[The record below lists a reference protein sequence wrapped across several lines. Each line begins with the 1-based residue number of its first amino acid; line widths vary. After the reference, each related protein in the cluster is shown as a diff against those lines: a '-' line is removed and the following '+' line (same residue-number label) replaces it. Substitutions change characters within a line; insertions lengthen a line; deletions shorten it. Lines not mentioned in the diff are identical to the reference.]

1 MVEINPFFKQDSGTT
16 VNPFFSP
23 KVNEDL
29 PTLNI
34 EDLMSDTDV
43 SVPPVSMTGTETAE
57 EPQAYDDTKQLIDE
71 PDNIDVDE
79 VDQIVAAITPEEIID
94 NAYSKYLLELYDTGK
109 QEDIA
114 IN

>member
-1 MVEINPFFKQDSGTT
+1 MF
-16 VNPFFSP
+16 
-23 KVNEDL
+23 L
-29 PTLNI
+29 W
-34 EDLMSDTDV
+34 
-43 SVPPVSMTGTETAE
+43 PVSIKTGTETAE

-114 IN
+114 IFAQNRINDLRNTDIYKKAHAENSCSVTVNRTR